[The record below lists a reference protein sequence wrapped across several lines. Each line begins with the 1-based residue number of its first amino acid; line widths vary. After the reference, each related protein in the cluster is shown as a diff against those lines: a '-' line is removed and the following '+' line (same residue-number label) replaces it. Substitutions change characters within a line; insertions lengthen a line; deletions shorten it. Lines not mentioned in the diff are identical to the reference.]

1 MTPEE
6 LSNDKLD
13 MIRHNQIK
21 NYVASLCVLV
31 IINTPDGF
39 AQAERKACHLV
50 LPNDQPKKWKNA
62 EDASVSQVLLND
74 ENDRVQE
81 HRNFLPIVVD
91 KFINSNRCYIA
102 NSLEFEI
109 HDKDQ
114 EDYISYIKEK
124 LIGNVEEVIDYGFDH
139 IIIIRKLY
147 YGLLFLDCFS
157 RVFNLDFMT
166 NSLFFYENYLK
177 GVKRVTNGLEIKC
190 AQWIVDCIEKKIV
203 EVDYGNLHY
212 LIPLEKK
219 YMKEKKKKSSRKKRS
234 KKKYN

>member
-1 MTPEE
+1 MRWEK
-6 LSNDKLD
+6 D
-13 MIRHNQIK
+13 QIK

-74 ENDRVQE
+74 ENDG
-81 HRNFLPIVVD
+81 
-91 KFINSNRCYIA
+91 CYIA

-124 LIGNVEEVIDYGFDH
+124 LISNVEEVIDYGFDH

-147 YGLLFLDCFS
+147 YGLLFLDCFG

-166 NSLFFYENYLK
+166 NSLFFYGNYLK
-177 GVKRVTNGLEIKC
+177 GVKKVTNGLEIKC
-190 AQWIVDCIEKKIV
+190 AQ
-203 EVDYGNLHY
+203 
-212 LIPLEKK
+212 
-219 YMKEKKKKSSRKKRS
+219 
-234 KKKYN
+234 